1 MKKIIKICIILM
13 LIMAL
18 CGCTRI
24 NENIGDMVDPV
35 NVYITSK
42 STRTGYEGF
51 DYVVYVDVTVHN
63 QGGDGKATVWTS
75 LTQDGNQ
82 WSKRQTI
89 YLNGDETRSLT
100 FTYKEIS
107 FWGSGGNYRVWVE

>member
-1 MKKIIKICIILM
+1 MKKIIGIGIILII
-13 LIMAL
+13 LL
-18 CGCTRI
+18 SLSGCTRI
-24 NENIGDMVDPV
+24 NENIGDVIDPP
-35 NVYITSK
+35 NVYVTSK
-42 STRTGYEGF
+42 STRTGYEGL

-63 QGGDGKATVWTS
+63 RGGDGKATVWTS

-89 YLNGDETRSLT
+89 YLNGDETRSLI

-107 FWGSGGNYRVWVE
+107 FWGSGGSYRAWIE